1 MIKQTKNDLAWDSL
15 FNDYRILEDVNKNGF
30 YEIESKV
37 INTVRESRL
46 MAKFDHHVNLP
57 RIFSDN
63 KLSILPISR
72 TKYVIGKFDAY
83 AKVKYNQEI
92 ENKLINFPYNIE
104 SIDYN
109 DLYSESSALHC
120 AYVSGIIEDVLEEQV
135 KFTISGRMSTT
146 SFDFNVRN
154 ILDNSLFNV
163 NVKNS
168 QCEID
173 AGFEGENSILLI
185 EAKNFSVEDF
195 LIRQLY
201 YPYRLWTNKLHKKVI
216 PALMTYSNDV
226 FSFFI
231 YDFEDS
237 SRYNSLVLRQ
247 QKNYIIA
254 PERIELKEIFNLIGD
269 TKIIE
274 EPINVPFPQANN
286 FERVIDLLGLLVNND
301 LTKDDITENYQFDI
315 RQTDYY
321 TNAVIYLGL
330 AYKYKNSETN
340 EILYSLTDEGK
351 NIMKKKFKSK
361 YISIVK
367 KIIQHEVFKK
377 TLNRYFELG
386 YQPNID
392 NICEIMKDCYIHNVS
407 KEGSTIPRRAQTV
420 NGWINW
426 ILGLTT

>member
-120 AYVSGIIEDVLEEQV
+120 AYVSGIIEDVLEEQA